1 MTFGYA
7 NYAIHRIGH
16 GIGLGGH
23 ELPYLRYDNDLVL
36 KEGMVFCIEP
46 GVYIPGIGGVRHSD
60 TIILRKNGSNLITD
74 YPSNLV
80 DLIF

>member
-1 MTFGYA
+1 
-7 NYAIHRIGH
+7 
-16 GIGLGGH
+16 
-23 ELPYLRYDNDLVL
+23 
-36 KEGMVFCIEP
+36 MVFCIEP